1 MSFGRS
7 LLVGLMIGGLA
18 GLLLCSIA
26 LDHNPQGEFADLVT
40 GAYTAN
46 LYRLF
51 GIAAALA
58 GIPVTFLLTLIGFLR
73 RAPD

>member
-7 LLVGLMIGGLA
+7 LLVGLAIGAVA
-18 GLLLCSIA
+18 GMLLGAIA
-26 LDHNPQGEFADLVT
+26 LDHNPQGEFADPVT

-51 GIAAALA
+51 GITAALVGA
-58 GIPVTFLLTLIGFLR
+58 PITGLLTLIGFLR